1 MRFWLEWNRMVE
13 GAADYDD
20 LRYHRFQLEELDEER
35 LVELAAALTLPRT
48 TSETRAVLEALVSD
62 DDGGS
67 VELGWDDLP
76 QGALREEVEIASRSY
91 GYAA

>member
-1 MRFWLEWNRMVE
+1 MVE

-20 LRYHRFQLEELDEER
+20 LRYHRFRLEDLDETR

-48 TSETRAVLEALVSD
+48 TSETRAVLQALAPEE
-62 DDGGS
+62 GGES

-76 QGALREEVEIASRSY
+76 RGALRSEIEVASRRY

>member
-1 MRFWLEWNRMVE
+1 MVE
-13 GAADYDD
+13 GAADYED
-20 LRYHRFQLEELDEER
+20 LRYHRFRLEDLDETR

-48 TSETRAVLEALVSD
+48 TSETRAVLEALVSED
-62 DDGGS
+62 EGET

-76 QGALREEVEIASRSY
+76 GGALRDEIEAASLRY